1 MKNKQAFTLIELLV
15 VVLII
20 GILAAVALPQ
30 YQKAVW
36 KSRATQ
42 LITAVKSIQQ
52 SKQVYYLANGQL
64 PTSFDELATD
74 IPFKWAC
81 SFSDLSSFGGTEA
94 GVCRKDENSMVLI
107 TPAGTVFAVF
117 MKEPYFYSGFKFQ
130 DGNDDLLC
138 FDAGQSQFCKLMGY
152 NTQVACNS
160 VNNCTYSK

>member
-30 YQKAVW
+30 YNKAVW

-52 SKQVYYLANGQL
+52 GKQVYYLANGQL
-64 PTSFDELATD
+64 PTSFDELAID

-81 SFSDLSSFGGTEA
+81 SASNLSDFGVTEA
-94 GVCRKDENSMVLI
+94 GVCKKDAHSMVFI
-107 TPAGTVFAVF
+107 VPAGTVWAVF
-117 MKEPYFYSGFKFQ
+117 MEGPYFYSGFRFQ
-130 DGNDDLLC
+130 DGDDDILC